1 MVHQL
6 AEYLEQIMGKKLES
20 ISPELAAWISEQHLF
35 FVATAPLA
43 NDGLVNLS
51 PKGLDSFRV
60 IGEQQIAYLDL
71 TGSGAETIA
80 HLRENGRIVLMF
92 CAFSGPP
99 KIVRLHGQ
107 GKVITKGDEQ
117 WEQWLALYPA
127 HRGIRSVIVV
137 DVSRVSESCGYSV
150 PRMEFVE
157 DRETLVRWAEKK
169 SDEELVQYRRTKN
182 QKSIEGLPALR
193 SDEA

>member
-60 IGEQQIAYLDL
+60 IGEQQVAYLDL